1 MNGRGRIAIDGS
13 RVLIEPGPDG
23 QIWLSRWELAELFGV
38 YTATITA
45 NIKAIIRSGAVKPSL
60 DGTVMMMGNTPI
72 PELVRMEMI
81 VALAFRI
88 DSPVADTFR
97 KWIIGKVVANPFL
110 PVRSHI
116 IISCGPAKGVN

>member
-13 RVLIEPGPDG
+13 RVIVEPGPDG
-23 QIWLSRWELAELFGV
+23 QIWLSRWELTDLFGV

-72 PELVRMEMI
+72 PEFVGMDMV

-88 DSPVADTFR
+88 DSTAAKRIRLFIVQR
-97 KWIIGKVVANPFL
+97 VVAGTDKPAVPIF
-110 PVRSHI
+110 
-116 IISCGPAKGVN
+116 ISCGRRSVVN